1 MTTTDTK
8 QDNIIFIEG
17 KEKGLKALF
26 SSANFGY
33 LALGHNVETETTNG
47 FVNVESGSNTSNG
60 FYEIS
65 VNDDSTYQRVPL
77 VVNQDSIKN
86 YDNGEVTVKFTAEFD
101 IDNIV
106 SGININQLA
115 IVNSQTPND
124 PSTTFYAAAVCNDG
138 FNKSDQLALVFVIE
152 ITI

>member
-8 QDNIIFIEG
+8 QDNIIFIDG
-17 KEKGLKALF
+17 KEQGLKTLF
-26 SSANFGY
+26 SNANFGY
-33 LALGHNVETETTNG
+33 LALGHNSETEATNG
-47 FVNVESGSNTSNG
+47 FVNVEDGGANTSNG

-65 VNDDSTYQRVPL
+65 GDSTYQRVPL
-77 VVNQDSIKN
+77 VVSQDSIKN

-101 IDNIV
+101 VDNIV

-115 IVNSQTPND
+115 IVDSQTPND